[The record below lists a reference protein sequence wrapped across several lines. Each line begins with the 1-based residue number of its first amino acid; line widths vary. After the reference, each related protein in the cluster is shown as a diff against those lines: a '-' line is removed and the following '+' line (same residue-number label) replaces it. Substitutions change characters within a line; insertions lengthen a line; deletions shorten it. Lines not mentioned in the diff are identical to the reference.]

1 MEEYEKTD
9 KTWWQATDFMY
20 KHLLSTGQSWS
31 HVQKLEFVQNL
42 SGLLKGVERNTK
54 TQQKIRIDVTKVAR
68 LVDELVCAAQG
79 TVWDGGVENNQRLI
93 EAKKNII
100 ETVMQREYEFDKHEV
115 FALIVRLRDEAHRQG
130 MRSQSNAYED
140 CVVERQNELLAALD
154 MDI

>member
-68 LVDELVCAAQG
+68 LVDELVCAAQ
-79 TVWDGGVENNQRLI
+79 TSVWNGSAENNQKLI
-93 EAKKNII
+93 EARKNII
-100 ETVMQREYEFDKHEV
+100 E
-115 FALIVRLRDEAHRQG
+115 AIVRYERELDEKEIRRMVLSLRDEAHRQG
-130 MRSQSNAYED
+130 MRSRSNEYED
-140 CVVERQNELLAALD
+140 CVIKRQNELLSALG
-154 MDI
+154 IE